1 MGSISQ
7 FRETL
12 VTVSHGNGRG
22 ETKTAINFSRFANT
36 TWYRNFAT
44 SASIQGGL
52 LLVGGYAAPWTSEL
66 ISGQGG
72 SSEAFVPS
80 PGRSYHCSIQV
91 SNIRHLLDP
100 VREYS
105 V

>member
-1 MGSISQ
+1 MI
-7 FRETL
+7 
-12 VTVSHGNGRG
+12 VSHGSGKS
-22 ETKTAINFSRFANT
+22 ETKIMINNNDENFSRLANT

-44 SASIQGGL
+44 STSTRDGL
-52 LLVGGYAAPWTSEL
+52 LLVGGYAAPWTSER

-91 SNIRHLLDP
+91 SDTRHLK
-100 VREYS
+100 EYF